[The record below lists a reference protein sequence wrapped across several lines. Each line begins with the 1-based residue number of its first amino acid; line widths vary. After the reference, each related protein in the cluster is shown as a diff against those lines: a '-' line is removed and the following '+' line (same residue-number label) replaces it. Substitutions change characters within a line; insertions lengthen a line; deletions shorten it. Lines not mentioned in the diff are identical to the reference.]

1 MERKE
6 IISLLN
12 RYKAGTC
19 TQAEQALLESWYL
32 KHDANAIAEITAEEL
47 NEDLSLIGR
56 GLPLQQSQTPM
67 RRLWI
72 SSFSGIAAAVLL
84 VVSIGLVFF
93 IHNDI
98 LKNPFSDEPSYA
110 NDVPPGK
117 NKAMLTLADGK
128 TIHLS
133 DAKSGIVIDASKLVY
148 NDGTKIQTSSVGDEN
163 RKAGEKG
170 KLTASTPAGGTYQII
185 LPDGSKVWLNAAS
198 SLKFPQE
205 FTGRERI
212 VELTGEAY
220 FEVAKNKKQSFI
232 VKSPNQQVT
241 VLGTHFNI
249 SAYENE
255 SLTKTT
261 LLEGAVLVALD
272 DLKKRND
279 DSGFAVLSPG
289 KQVIS
294 NGRSLKVQDADLD
307 EAVSWKNGYFRFND
321 EKLNSVMQKIARW
334 YNIEVIYTDKLTEDG
349 FTGTISRRSNIS
361 DVLSML
367 ERTKIVHFEIEGRR
381 VIVMN

>member
-12 RYKAGTC
+12 SYKAGTC
-19 TQAEQALLESWYL
+19 SKEEQAMLESWYL
-32 KHDANAIAEITAEEL
+32 QHDVSAIAEITPEEF
-47 NEDLSLIGR
+47 NNDLLSIGH
-56 GLPLQQSQTPM
+56 GLPLQLQKPKAG
-67 RRLWI
+67 LW
-72 SSFSGIAAAVLL
+72 SRSFVGIAAAVLL
-84 VVSIGLVFF
+84 VLSTGLFF
-93 IHNDI
+93 FVNNGT
-98 LKNPFSDEPSYA
+98 LKNPFKGPAYA

-117 NKAMLTLADGK
+117 NNAMLTLADGK
-128 TIHLS
+128 TIQLS
-133 DAKSGIVIDASKLVY
+133 EAKSGIVIDASNLAY
-148 NDGTKIQTSSVGDEN
+148 SDGTKIQSPLGQESKVTVEN
-163 RKAGEKG
+163 AELK
-170 KLTASTPAGGTYQII
+170 ASTPAGGTYQII

-198 SLKFPQE
+198 SLKFPQVFE
-205 FTGRERI
+205 GKERK

-220 FEVAKNKKQSFI
+220 FEVAKNKNQPFI

-272 DLKKRND
+272 GRQKRND
-279 DSGFAVLSPG
+279 DSGYTVLSPG
-289 KQVIS
+289 RQALS
-294 NGRSLKVQDADLD
+294 NGRELKVQQADLE

-334 YNIEVIYTDKLTEDG
+334 YNIEVIYKDKPTEEG
-349 FTGTISRRSNIS
+349 FTGTISRASNIS

-367 ERTKIVHFEIEGRR
+367 ERTKTVHFEIEGRR
-381 VIVMN
+381 VMVMN